1 MPNSDDP
8 TNRPLPPTKAATLKY
23 DREKS
28 GAPRLTA
35 RGRGMVADKII
46 AIAEEHGIPIHQ
58 DADLIE
64 ILEKTELDTEIPLE
78 IYAVVAEVF
87 AYIYKT
93 NQKKKVTIGE

>member
-1 MPNSDDP
+1 
-8 TNRPLPPTKAATLKY
+8 
-23 DREKS
+23 
-28 GAPRLTA
+28 
-35 RGRGMVADKII
+35 MVADKII